1 MKRLCSAYTISGQ
14 SITLTGVNVPLPQIL
29 LISDATTGSIL
40 YSVGGTAATSF
51 SNTGGNSTITLANSA
66 IFSSTDKL
74 TIYYDDAVV
83 APTTPVTQ
91 SGTWTPTLPV
101 GQQAMASSTPVVIA
115 SNQSAVAVS
124 SQVSSTA
131 SLTAIS
137 TATTTPITASSTRVG
152 FIFSNAGSGTAY
164 VLLGATTGATST
176 NFSFSLATGDIVAI
190 NSYTGPACVNT
201 TGTTAFFITTL
212 NP

>member
-1 MKRLCSAYTISGQ
+1 MKRLSSSYTILGQ
-14 SITLTGVNVPLPQIL
+14 SITLNGVNVSLAQIL
-29 LISDATTGSIL
+29 LISNATTGSIL

-51 SNTGGNSTITLANSA
+51 SNAGGNSTITLASSA
-66 IFSSTDKL
+66 IVSSTDKL

-83 APTTPVTQ
+83 APTTPVSQ
-91 SGTWTPTLPV
+91 YGTWSPTLPV
-101 GQQAMASSTPVVIA
+101 GQQTMAASTPVVLA
-115 SNQSAVAVS
+115 SNQTAVPVS
-124 SQVSSTA
+124 SQTSSTA
-131 SLTAIS
+131 TLTPIS
-137 TATTTPITASSTRVG
+137 TATTTAIAAASRVG
-152 FIFSNAGSGTAY
+152 FIFANAGAGTAY
-164 VLLGATTGATST
+164 VLLGSTTGATST